1 MQYLMMYAIGIV
13 KSPIISLP
21 IIMNPG
27 EIIDRL
33 VY

>member
-1 MQYLMMYAIGIV
+1 MYSIGIV

-27 EIIDRL
+27 EIVDKL

>member
-1 MQYLMMYAIGIV
+1 MMYAIGIV

-21 IIMNPG
+21 MIMNPG
-27 EIIDRL
+27 EIVDKL

>member
-1 MQYLMMYAIGIV
+1 MMYAIGIV

-21 IIMNPG
+21 MIMNPG
-27 EIIDRL
+27 ETIDRL